1 MTFRTQRVSGFHE
14 FMAFRRDRLAYV
26 ARAAERGMDVV
37 EVKLFT
43 AKGHLYQ
50 INNPQLIEEILI
62 TNDWNFVKGQAL
74 ESSKVVLG
82 EGLITSEGE
91 LHRRQRRLV
100 QPAFHSQRLAG
111 YANSMVTCAVEH
123 EQQWRAGEIVDIHE
137 EMMRLTLMIVG
148 QTLFSADLRSDA
160 SGVGNSLKIALASF
174 LRVNSPMAQFVAP
187 YRKRAMKVAAD
198 ARKKI
203 VDVLQNIIEEHRAHP
218 ERYSDMLS
226 MLMESAEG
234 QNRQH
239 MSDELLLD
247 ESLTLFLAGHET
259 VANALSWTFY
269 LVSQNPEVEAKLIAE
284 LQQVLNGR
292 APELD
297 DLQRLTY
304 TTQCFKEALRLYP
317 PVWVIVRDAVTAYRV
332 ADMEIPA
339 GTLLLLSTFA
349 THRDPRW
356 WPDPLRY
363 DPDRFGPDAPARPRF
378 AFFPFGAGT
387 RVCIGENFAMME
399 GVLLLATI
407 YQRWKLS
414 FLPNQKVEMWPQI
427 TLRPKHPMRFTLSQR
442 QL

>member
-1 MTFRTQRVSGFHE
+1 MGYRTEKVSGFRE

-37 EVKLFT
+37 EVELFT

-50 INNPQLIEEILI
+50 INHPQLIEDVLI

-74 ESSKVVLG
+74 ASSKVVLG

-111 YANSMVTCAVEH
+111 YATSMVRCAIDH
-123 EQQWRAGEIVDIHE
+123 AASWRGGETVDIHE

-148 QTLFSADLRSDA
+148 ETLFSADLRNAS
-160 SGVGNSLKIALASF
+160 SGVGDSLKVALASF

-187 YRKRAMKVAAD
+187 YRKRAMKVAAE

-203 VDVLQNIIEEHRAHP
+203 VAVLQGIIDEHRADP
-218 ERYSDMLS
+218 DKYDDMLS
-226 MLMESAEG
+226 MLMQASEG
-234 QNRQH
+234 SQH
-239 MSDELLLD
+239 MSDDLLLD

-259 VANALSWTFY
+259 VANALSWMFY
-269 LVSQNPEVEAKLIAE
+269 LLSQNPECEAKLRVE
-284 LQQVLNGR
+284 LDAVLQGR
-292 APELD
+292 APALE
-297 DLQRLTY
+297 DLQRLQY
-304 TTQCFKEALRLYP
+304 TTQCFKEALRIYP

-332 ADMEIPA
+332 ADMDIPA

-356 WPDPLRY
+356 WPEPLKY
-363 DPDRFGPDAPARPRF
+363 DPDRFGPDAAPRPRF
-378 AFFPFGAGT
+378 AFYPFGAGT
-387 RVCIGENFAMME
+387 RNCIGENFAMME

-407 YQRWKLS
+407 LQRWKMD
-414 FLPNQKVEMWPQI
+414 FLPGQKVEMWPQI
-427 TLRPKHPMRFTLSQR
+427 TLRPKHPMHFRLAETD
-442 QL
+442 